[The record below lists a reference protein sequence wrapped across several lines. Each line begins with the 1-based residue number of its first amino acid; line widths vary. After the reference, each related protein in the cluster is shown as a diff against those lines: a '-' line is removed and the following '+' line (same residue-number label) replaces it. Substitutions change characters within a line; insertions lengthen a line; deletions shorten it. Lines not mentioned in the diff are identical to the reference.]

1 MNRPLYM
8 KTFFFF
14 HRLMFSEYLSDLVY
28 LTIYKVGCS
37 YTEAATSFIVPPCIL
52 FFFLWESSSF
62 HGKLTSSPNPATFF
76 LKLWQLPLRLIVSPD
91 PCRRVMSL
99 HQFVDS
105 AFAISAD
112 LFLFCS
118 KIPLKKERK
127 TKVPKKTIF
136 PIVHKLNSYN
146 LKALGVHNPSMR
158 PLKY

>member
-1 MNRPLYM
+1 MQSWTSKGKHPALKVTIMNRPLYM

-37 YTEAATSFIVPPCIL
+37 YTEAATSFIVPPCIS

-112 LFLFCS
+112 LFFFVQRSPS
-118 KIPLKKERK
+118 KKKEKQKFLRRQ
-127 TKVPKKTIF
+127 IF
-136 PIVHKLNSYN
+136 PLYIN
-146 LKALGVHNPSMR
+146 
-158 PLKY
+158 